1 MDGLITI
8 KQLPIIEEQLKSI
21 EANIKS
27 KVSGV
32 LALECTENTV
42 KAIKVLRA
50 DLNKDFA
57 ELEERRKLVKKKVME
72 PYEAFEAIYKERV
85 TNIFKST
92 DDTLKKRIDYVENAL
107 KAEKRTE
114 VESYFNEYRDSKQI
128 DFVEFCNAN
137 INVTL
142 SASKKSL
149 KEAAKAF
156 IDRICNDLE
165 LIGTQE
171 HKEEILVEYKQS
183 LNVSSSIT
191 MVCARHKA
199 IEDERKK
206 TAAQIIQT
214 VKEPERIAVQNIAPI
229 LSSPEKTY
237 KMTFSVRATKD
248 KLRELKQYLINNNY
262 EIL

>member
-32 LALECTENTV
+32 LALECTESTV

-92 DDTLKKRIDYVENAL
+92 DDTLKKRIDYVEKAL

-114 VESYFNEYRDSKQI
+114 VETYFNEYRDSKQI

-156 IDRICNDLE
+156 IDRICDDLE
-165 LIGTQE
+165 LIGIQE

-191 MVCARHKA
+191 TVYERHKA
-199 IEDERKK
+199 IAEELEK
-206 TAAQIIQT
+206 TAAQSVPE
-214 VKEPERIAVQNIAPI
+214 VKEPECIAVQNTAPV
-229 LSSPEKTY
+229 LSTPAKTY

-248 KLRELKQYLINNNY
+248 KLRELKQYLLNNNY